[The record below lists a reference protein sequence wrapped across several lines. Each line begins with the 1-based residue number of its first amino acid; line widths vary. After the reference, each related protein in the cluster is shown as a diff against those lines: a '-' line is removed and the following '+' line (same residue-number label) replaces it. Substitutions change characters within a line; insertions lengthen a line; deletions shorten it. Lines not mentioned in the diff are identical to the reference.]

1 MNTQNIDRST
11 GLLVLISAVVMLML
25 ALQASNWLSERT
37 GTGYIIKAEFDY
49 VGGLKVSSPVN
60 VGGVRVGQV
69 TSIGYDTDS
78 FEAVVSML
86 IESHYTFP
94 KDTVASI
101 LTAGLLGG
109 QYVGLEPGGDVE
121 HLQAG
126 DQIEL
131 TQPALVLEQAIGQLL
146 YSRAQEE

>member
-1 MNTQNIDRST
+1 MNTRNVESSM
-11 GLLVLISAVVMLML
+11 GLLVLMVGVVML
-25 ALQASNWLSERT
+25 ALQASHWLNERSRA
-37 GTGYIIKAEFDY
+37 GYMITAEFDY
-49 VGGLKVSSPVN
+49 VGGLKVSSPVSA
-60 VGGVRVGQV
+60 GGVEVGQV

-78 FEAVVSML
+78 LEAVVSMK
-86 IESHYTFP
+86 IEPQYTFP
-94 KDTVASI
+94 KDTAASI

-126 DQIEL
+126 DRIEL

>member
-1 MNTQNIDRST
+1 MNMRNIDSSM
-11 GLLVLISAVVMLML
+11 GLLVLMAGAVMVMLV
-25 ALQASNWLSERT
+25 LQASHWLNERT
-37 GTGYIIKAEFDY
+37 GAGYIIKAEFDH

-60 VGGVRVGQV
+60 AGGIKVGQV

-78 FEAVVSML
+78 FEAVVSMM
-86 IESHYTFP
+86 IDPHYTFP
-94 KDTVASI
+94 KDTAASI

-126 DQIEL
+126 DRIEL